1 MLRKWPIAALL
12 LLLVLAGSALA
23 QTTPPAAEQGVQ
35 SAPPASLTMSGKI
48 TDDEGN
54 QVEGARVTILNKA
67 TGETQTATTGSTGDY
82 SFTGLPQ
89 GSYSVT
95 VEKEGHIKV
104 EGKDVTL
111 LAGILN
117 PPSDFVLKKDTF
129 TLLRYFWQA
138 GVNRWP
144 LLLCSIFGLVFIIE
158 RYWSLSRVKINTAE
172 IITRVRRA
180 LQAGDLSAGQT
191 VCDTLGGPIAN
202 TVKAGLLRFG
212 TPTEEVEKAMEA
224 VATQEIARMEKYLW
238 ILATIAMIAPLF
250 GFLGTVTGMIQAFD
264 RLAEVGLGNPRA
276 VASGISEALIT
287 TAWGLFIALPV
298 QLAFNYF
305 TTRVSNAALG
315 METGAAMLVET
326 FRELEHVSPA
336 PEGPRPVVR

>member
-1 MLRKWPIAALL
+1 MLRKWPVAA
-12 LLLVLAGSALA
+12 VLFFIVLQAGVQA
-23 QTTPPAAEQGVQ
+23 QTSPPATEQGTPAQ
-35 SAPPASLTMSGKI
+35 APVSLTLAGKI
-48 TDDEGN
+48 TDDEGSP
-54 QVEGARVTILNKA
+54 VEGAHVTVLNKT
-67 TGETQTATTGSTGDY
+67 TGETHDTMSTATGDY
-82 SFTGLPQ
+82 SITGLPQ
-89 GSYSVT
+89 GTYSVT

-104 EGKDVTL
+104 EGRDATL

-117 PPSDFVLKKDTF
+117 PPTDITLKKDTF
-129 TLLRYFWQA
+129 TLLKYFWQA

-212 TPTEEVEKAMEA
+212 APTEEVEKAMEA

-238 ILATIAMIAPLF
+238 ILATIAMVAPLF

-298 QLAFNYF
+298 QFAFNYF
-305 TTRVSNAALG
+305 TTRVSNASLG

-326 FRELEHVSPA
+326 FRELEHANAA
-336 PEGPRPVVR
+336 PENLRPIAR